1 MCVLKE
7 NPDSH
12 PDTFLTLPYYSGGH
26 LQWATIELAS
36 ALFVAIYAM
45 AAWMVLY
52 GMVYSKP
59 CAEHSWK
66 SFSHEWN
73 TCVANYAYLLCLP
86 EILISKYVLINSHE
100 TSYRTQDLNPWPP
113 RPVHCRQVVWL
124 TEPPRQAIVYC
135 KQALHNLFI
144 ALFFCFYYN
153 GQCASRIEHC
163 QCDVEWC
170 AFLCYSTFPAF
181 IGSISGSYVCTVH
194 TVLWQNVCLSV
205 R

>member
-59 CAEHSWK
+59 
-66 SFSHEWN
+66 
-73 TCVANYAYLLCLP
+73 
-86 EILISKYVLINSHE
+86 
-100 TSYRTQDLNPWPP
+100 
-113 RPVHCRQVVWL
+113 
-124 TEPPRQAIVYC
+124 
-135 KQALHNLFI
+135 
-144 ALFFCFYYN
+144 
-153 GQCASRIEHC
+153 
-163 QCDVEWC
+163 
-170 AFLCYSTFPAF
+170 
-181 IGSISGSYVCTVH
+181 
-194 TVLWQNVCLSV
+194 
-205 R
+205 